1 MVRTQV
7 QLDNQTYETLRHI
20 AHRRHA
26 SMSAVV
32 REILHAHL
40 AIPEGQTQPLLSFI
54 AAGASG
60 HRDTSLRHDEILA
73 EALDDFS

>member
-7 QLDNQTYETLRHI
+7 QLDEATYEAVRRI
-20 AHRRHA
+20 AHRRHV

-32 REILHAHL
+32 REILNEHL
-40 AIPEGQTQPLLSFI
+40 TDKPGPPRQFAFI

-60 HRDTSLRHDEILA
+60 YHDTAARHDEVLG
-73 EALDDFS
+73 EFDR